1 MEFVADKHKY
11 TVTGG
16 GGDIYG
22 KLDSFH
28 YVWRKMSGNTAI
40 KADIHVSKTG
50 KEQNRKACL
59 MFRSSLEP
67 DAAFVD
73 LAVHGDGTF
82 ALQWREKTGE
92 SSSQTHVTTKDI
104 TTFELDRVGNM
115 ITLSVAKKNEPLKTI
130 GSTIVAFKDPVYVGL
145 AVCAHNSALLET
157 AEFSNV
163 SLKHLGG
170 QPKPSPSQSASKS
183 NATGT
188 SSIH

>member
-16 GGDIYG
+16 GSDIYG

-28 YVWRKMSGNTAI
+28 FVWRKMSGNTSI
-40 KADIHVSKTG
+40 KSEIQLGKTSKE
-50 KEQNRKACL
+50 KNRKACL

-73 LAVHGDGTF
+73 VAIHGDGTF

-92 SSSQTHVTTKDI
+92 TSGQTHLPTKDL
-104 TTFELDRVGNM
+104 TTFELERVGNV
-115 ITLSVAKKNEPLKTI
+115 ITLSVAKKNEPLKPI

-145 AVCAHNSALLET
+145 AVCPHDPAALET
-157 AEFSNV
+157 AVFSGVN
-163 SLKHLGG
+163 LKHIAGP
-170 QPKPSPSQSASKS
+170 PKPSASQAASK
-183 NATGT
+183 
-188 SSIH
+188 H